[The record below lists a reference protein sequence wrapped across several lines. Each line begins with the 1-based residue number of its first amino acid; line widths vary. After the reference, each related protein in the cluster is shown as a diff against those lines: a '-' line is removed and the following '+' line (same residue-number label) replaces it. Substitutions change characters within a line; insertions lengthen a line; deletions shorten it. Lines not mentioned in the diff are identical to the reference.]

1 MMNQSSDIPVATVIT
16 VITVI
21 TIRGHYDK
29 IPFLDYITIYILNR
43 YIYKERELSS
53 LEIKTVITVIL

>member
-1 MMNQSSDIPVATVIT
+1 MKIIKVIT

-21 TIRGHYDK
+21 TIRDHHDK

-43 YIYKERELSS
+43 YI
-53 LEIKTVITVIL
+53 

>member
-21 TIRGHYDK
+21 TIRGHHDK
-29 IPFLDYITIYILNR
+29 IPFLECITIYILNI
-43 YIYKERELSS
+43 YIY
-53 LEIKTVITVIL
+53 IKKGNCHPLKLKL